1 MKSLPVRLDRVHVS
15 VTFRLIPF
23 IVEWGRA
30 RQAFVSC
37 IAREFGDRLAVRPQ
51 DFSAASSADFGETWC
66 RYRIFGGSSTITL
79 RPDSLQFDVPGLQN
93 VDYPLLEDLIEKGM
107 EVLLPELGD
116 YGRSSYSLASNC
128 HVAVE
133 EGSAEDHIA
142 RLANKGM
149 ESTTESEP
157 LVAYR
162 PVAGFILGSDGENR
176 VLRRTVEQSEI
187 LPNGLFIAT
196 HLFVAASVVTT
207 FEEERSWVERI
218 SKIANRATGIE
229 YRTEETDDKPDD

>member
-79 RPDSLQFDVPGLQN
+79 RPDSLQLDFPGLQN
-93 VDYPLLEDLIEKGM
+93 VDHLLLEDLIEKGM

-133 EGSAEDHIA
+133 EGSAEGNYSPPYLE
-142 RLANKGM
+142 RL
-149 ESTTESEP
+149 
-157 LVAYR
+157 
-162 PVAGFILGSDGENR
+162 
-176 VLRRTVEQSEI
+176 
-187 LPNGLFIAT
+187 
-196 HLFVAASVVTT
+196 
-207 FEEERSWVERI
+207 
-218 SKIANRATGIE
+218 
-229 YRTEETDDKPDD
+229 